1 MTLLASSTVGEIVRV
16 VWSSMLASVLI
27 AVLFT
32 AAVTGLIRAG
42 ELRRSNRAGA
52 AAVYTA
58 GALVALAICVAA
70 VAYGLIL
77 VGQKS

>member
-27 AVLFT
+27 SVLFT
-32 AAVTGLIRAG
+32 GAVTGLIRAG
-42 ELRRSNRAGA
+42 ELRRSNRGGA

-58 GALVALAICVAA
+58 AALMALAVCLAA
-70 VAYGLIL
+70 VVYGLIL